1 MLKKLLKVDLH
12 THTADDPKEPIRHS
26 SFELLDKAHYLG
38 FDAISITSHNGITF
52 GKYLQDYARER
63 GIVLIP
69 GVEVNIGRK
78 HVLVVNAHEQILEA
92 RTFDDLR
99 RLRTPE
105 NLIIAPHPYFPGFAS
120 LMWQVRRNIDVF
132 DAIEFSW
139 FYHNLINFNMFAVRT
154 AARYGLPLVCTS
166 DCHHLEKF
174 GSAYSLVDAEKDR
187 ESIVEAVRRGRL
199 EIAANPLKLVEFG
212 KHGLEHVLDTTMETV
227 RDLLF
232 GESQ

>member
-12 THTADDPKEPIRHS
+12 THTADDPKEPIQHS
-26 SFELLDKAHYLG
+26 SFELLDKAHSLG
-38 FDAISITSHNGITF
+38 YDAISITSHNGITF
-52 GKYLQDYARER
+52 GKYLQDYAREL

-69 GVEVNIGRK
+69 GVELTIRRK
-78 HVLVVNAHEQILEA
+78 HVLVVNAHERILET

-105 NLIIAPHPYFPGFAS
+105 NLIIAPHPYFPGYSS
-120 LMWQVRRNIDVF
+120 LLWQVRTNIDVF

-139 FYHNLINFNMFAVRT
+139 FYHSLINFNMFAMKT

-199 EIAANPLKLVEFG
+199 EIAANPLRLVEFG

-227 RDLLF
+227 HYLLF

>member
-12 THTADDPKEPIRHS
+12 THTADDPKELIQHS
-26 SFELLDKAHYLG
+26 SFELLDKAHFLG

-52 GKYLQDYARER
+52 GKYLEDYARER

-69 GVEVNIGRK
+69 GAEITVQGK
-78 HVLVVNAHEQILEA
+78 HVLVVNAHRRILEV

-99 RLRTPE
+99 RLRIPD
-105 NLIIAPHPYFPGFAS
+105 NLVIAPHPYFPDFAS
-120 LMWQVRRNIDVF
+120 LLWRLRKNIDVF

-139 FYHNLINFNMFAVRT
+139 FYHSLINFNMFAVKA

-166 DCHHLEKF
+166 DCHHLENF

-199 EIAANPLKLVEFG
+199 EIAANPLKLAEFW
-212 KHGLEHVLDTTMETV
+212 KHGLEHVIDITTKTISHLV
-227 RDLLF
+227 S
-232 GESQ
+232 GESR

>member
-1 MLKKLLKVDLH
+1 MFKKLLKVDLH
-12 THTADDPKEPIRHS
+12 THTADDPKEAVQHS

-63 GIVLIP
+63 DIVLIP
-69 GVEVNIGRK
+69 GVEVNIGPK
-78 HVLVVNAHEQILEA
+78 HVLVVNAHERILEA

-105 NLIIAPHPYFPGFAS
+105 NLIIAPHPYFPGFSS
-120 LMWQVRRNIDVF
+120 LLWQVRKNIDVF

-139 FYHNLINFNMFAVRT
+139 FYHSLINFNMFAMKT

-174 GSAYSLVDAEKDR
+174 GLAYSLVDAEKDR

-212 KHGLEHVLDTTMETV
+212 KHGLEHVMDTTMETI
-227 RDLLF
+227 RGLLF